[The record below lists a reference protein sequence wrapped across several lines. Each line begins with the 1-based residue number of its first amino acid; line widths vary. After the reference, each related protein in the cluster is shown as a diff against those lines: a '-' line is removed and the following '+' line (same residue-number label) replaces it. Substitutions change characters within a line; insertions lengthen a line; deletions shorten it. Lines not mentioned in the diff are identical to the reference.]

1 MPWINRTVRP
11 ADSEPGSR
19 QPCRSTSG
27 REKREFGVGV
37 RLSMTAQS
45 RGCYYLTLT
54 RQVTDE
60 LRSASTVDQLRA
72 LMDAVTREMGFK
84 HYALIHHDD
93 LRISRPGLV
102 DLKNYPPAIAERIIG
117 QRRYRRD
124 PVIRG
129 CIFADS
135 AFLWSDLP
143 RIIRIDRHDRASF
156 ERGAREGLNE
166 GITVPYIR
174 LGDRMGSCTFAG
186 TRQPERA
193 HHFLGAAQL
202 IGVFAFQ
209 AARRLLSDDRRL
221 PAGPPKLHPRPRD
234 CVVLVGRGYS
244 NKEIARELS
253 LTPRTVDG
261 YLTEARRL
269 FDAHDRTELVV
280 SAVLAG
286 EVGLDELAGLQP
298 E

>member
-1 MPWINRTVRP
+1 MPFDATRPRT
-11 ADSEPGSR
+11 
-19 QPCRSTSG
+19 
-27 REKREFGVGV
+27 KFGLELTNAVVG
-37 RLSMTAQS
+37 A
-45 RGCYYLTLT
+45 
-54 RQVTDE
+54 
-60 LRSASTVDQLRA
+60 LRA
-72 LMDAVTREMGFK
+72 AATRHELMTLMEAVSREMDFR

-93 LRISRPGLV
+93 LRKPRPDRV
-102 DLKNYPPAIAERIIG
+102 DFKDYPPAITERLFG
-117 QRRYRRD
+117 QHRYRRD

-143 RIIRIDRHDRASF
+143 RIIHLDHQDRASF
-156 ERGAREGLNE
+156 ELGARVGLNE
-166 GITVPYIR
+166 GITVPFVR

-186 TRQPERA
+186 MRRPERA
-193 HHFLGAAQL
+193 HIYLGAAQM
-202 IGVFAFQ
+202 IGIFAFQ
-209 AARRLLSDDRRL
+209 CARRLVCGEMPICSARPR
-221 PAGPPKLHPRPRD
+221 LHPRPRE
-234 CVVLVGRGYS
+234 CVVLAGRGYS
-244 NKEIARELS
+244 NKRIARALA

-286 EVGLDELAGLQP
+286 EIGLDELKVCQP

>member
-1 MPWINRTVRP
+1 ME
-11 ADSEPGSR
+11 A
-19 QPCRSTSG
+19 
-27 REKREFGVGV
+27 
-37 RLSMTAQS
+37 MA
-45 RGCYYLTLT
+45 
-54 RQVTDE
+54 
-60 LRSASTVDQLRA
+60 
-72 LMDAVTREMGFK
+72 REMGFR

-93 LRISRPGLV
+93 LRMHRPDRV
-102 DLKNYPPAIAERIIG
+102 DLKDYPPGVTERLFG
-117 QRRYRRD
+117 QHRYRRD

-143 RIIRIDRHDRASF
+143 RIIHLDRHDHASF
-156 ERGAREGLNE
+156 ELGAREGLNE
-166 GITVPYIR
+166 GITVPYVR

-186 TRQPERA
+186 MRRPDRA
-193 HHFLGAAQL
+193 HIYLGIAQMVG
-202 IGVFAFQ
+202 IFAFQ
-209 AARRLLSDDRRL
+209 AARRLVSGEQ
-221 PAGPPKLHPRPRD
+221 PAVSTSPKLHPRPRD
-234 CVVLVGRGYS
+234 CIILAGRGYS
-244 NKEIARELS
+244 NKRIARALA

-286 EVGLDELAGLQP
+286 EVGLDELRSRQP